1 MANTPQEGAVTGKVV
16 LVPEE
21 LLESDQASLV
31 TGMTIA
37 RAWRDPVFRARLLA
51 GPREVLTEMGLQL
64 PDGVAVRV
72 FEDTPAVQHVV
83 LTALTSEPDELGPL
97 FRELLPLKEGSEVR
111 IIQHT
116 VQAVCLVVPLAPAEP
131 ETVIDPERLPRL
143 APRASVWAQND
154 SVVVTTSTVFIGE
167 EAVAEVGAAVYGME
181 AELAM
186 ATTNFVGTTQVGMY
200 TIAVTYTQTF
210 FAGEEAEATVT
221 TTTTVAEEA
230 AATVTTEAEAVETST
245 TVVAEAE
252 VAAVEAEAAATTT
265 TAAAEAEVATVEAE
279 AVATS
284 TTAAAEAEA
293 VAVAVIVAT

>member
-1 MANTPQEGAVTGKVV
+1 MANTPEEGAVTSKVV
-16 LVPEE
+16 VVPEE
-21 LLESDQASLV
+21 LLESDEASLV
-31 TGMTIA
+31 TGMTLV

-51 GPREVLTEMGLQL
+51 EPREVLVEMGLRL

-72 FEDTPAVQHVV
+72 FEDTPAVKHVV
-83 LTALTSEPDELGPL
+83 LTGLTSEPEELAPL

-116 VQAVCLVVPLAPAEP
+116 EQALCLVVPLAPAEP
-131 ETVIDPERLPRL
+131 ETVIDPERLRRL
-143 APRASVWAQND
+143 APRASVWAQNNE
-154 SVVVTTSTVFIGE
+154 VVVTTNEIFIGQT
-167 EAVAEVGAAVYGME
+167 AVAELGAAVYGIE
-181 AELAM
+181 AELAA
-186 ATTNFVGTTQVGMY
+186 ATANILAVQAAAGY

-210 FAGEEAEATVT
+210 FTE
-221 TTTTVAEEA
+221 EEA
-230 AATVTTEAEAVETST
+230 AATTTTAVAEQTATTVTTEAEAVETTT
-245 TVVAEAE
+245 TVVTEAE